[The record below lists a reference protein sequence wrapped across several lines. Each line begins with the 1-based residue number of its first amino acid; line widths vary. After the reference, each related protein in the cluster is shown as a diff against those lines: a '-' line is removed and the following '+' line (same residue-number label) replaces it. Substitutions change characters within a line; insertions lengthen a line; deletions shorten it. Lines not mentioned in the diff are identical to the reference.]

1 VYLQKKKVNWRKVTE
16 NLMIWLVVAIILAL
30 DLLIIAVKACLSHAR
45 LTHLL
50 SIRENRGAAVDQTV
64 SLIEEPRLRTG
75 LRLAVMLVH
84 ILLAGL
90 AVLIIIDIA
99 PEISIWLILL
109 YLLIGMVVLSLF
121 EFALEAL
128 ILKEPEENAVRL
140 RGFGMLFN
148 VLFSPLS
155 ALTMHI
161 LGPNANKVTMANM
174 TEEDLRNWVE
184 VGQPEGS
191 LEKGEREMIYSI
203 FQFGDTLAKEIM
215 VPRIDVL
222 AMDINTTL
230 GEARATFV
238 RAGHSRVPVYEET
251 VDNVVGLLYAKDLLS
266 VQQDQDLI
274 ADHRELLRLAY
285 FVPEAKKVDELLA
298 EMQGRSM
305 HMAIVV
311 DEYGGVAGV
320 VTLEDIVE
328 EIIGEIRD
336 EYDESEELP
345 YSQVGENEFV
355 FMGKV
360 DLGIFNEVMGSE
372 IDTEN
377 ADTIGGF
384 IYGHIGDVPS
394 GGEMIKADGVTLI
407 VDQVVGRRITKVR
420 AKRDDIKS
428 LQKADEN
435 ANE

>member
-1 VYLQKKKVNWRKVTE
+1 MTE
-16 NLMIWLVVAIILAL
+16 NLLIWLVAAIVLAL
-30 DLLIIAVKACLSHAR
+30 DLLIIAVKASLSHAR
-45 LTHLL
+45 LPHLL
-50 SIRENRGAAVDQTV
+50 SIRENRGAAIDKTV

-75 LRLAVMLVH
+75 LRLAITLVH
-84 ILLAGL
+84 ILMAGL
-90 AVLIIIDIA
+90 AVLIIVGLA
-99 PEISIWLILL
+99 SAISVWLVML
-109 YLLIGMVVLSLF
+109 YLLIGMVMLSLV
-121 EFALEAL
+121 EFAVESLV
-128 ILKEPEENAVRL
+128 LKEPEENAVRL
-140 RGFGMLFN
+140 RGFGMFFN

-155 ALTMHI
+155 ALIMKI
-161 LGPNANKVTMANM
+161 MGPNADIATMANM

-238 RAGHSRVPVYEET
+238 NAGHSRVPVYEDT

-298 EMQGRSM
+298 EMQTRSM
-305 HMAIVV
+305 HLAIVV

-355 FMGKV
+355 FMGRV

-372 IDTEN
+372 ITTEN

-394 GGEMIKADGVTLI
+394 GGEMIKANGVTLI

-420 AKRDDIKS
+420 AKRDDLKS
-428 LQKADEN
+428 SQKDEKHADE
-435 ANE
+435 